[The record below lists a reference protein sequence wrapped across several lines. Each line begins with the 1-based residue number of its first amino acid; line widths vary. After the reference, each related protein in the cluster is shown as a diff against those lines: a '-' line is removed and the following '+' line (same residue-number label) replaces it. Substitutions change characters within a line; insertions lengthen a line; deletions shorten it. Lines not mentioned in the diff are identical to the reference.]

1 MARPAVPPAG
11 AQQQAPQVV
20 QRPAPAPARTSPARG
35 NVSLN
40 FDDADVYSVIQ
51 TVFGDILKVNY
62 IVDQRVKGRVTFR
75 SVTPVQNEQVLPIME
90 VILRLNGIG
99 VVEDAGLY
107 RIIPISEI
115 AREPAP
121 VGIGRDPEKVIVQGR
136 SLIQVVP
143 IIYVHSTEIIKLIT
157 PFLSTS
163 AVAIDVPNVN
173 QLVFVDTDA
182 NVKRLL
188 QLVELFDSETAKR
201 KKPQVYVYHVQNGKA
216 KEIANTLQQIFL
228 TGRGGMSSGP
238 VAAPASSPQ
247 LQQPRPQTP
256 GAPTQPPASSPSQAQ
271 AQAMAAGGAAGDM
284 LLSPL
289 TRILPDE
296 ILNSI
301 IVLATPED
309 YELIR
314 ETIEKVDIVPRQ
326 VVLEGVVAGI
336 TLKDEFKLGISW
348 ALQLSE
354 GGMGGLL
361 GKMSGQVGFNM
372 PGATPGTATGA
383 GTFTFAGSV
392 GQDFKTIINMLA
404 SQGKGKLLA
413 APYIL
418 VSDNREARIQVG
430 QQVPIVTS
438 ETFGSTTVAPQ
449 RTIQYKDI
457 GIILKVK
464 PRINEGGLVS
474 LDLAQEVSTYTTIK
488 LFADETNII
497 VEKTEATTNL
507 VVQDGQTIIIG
518 GLIREDNKR
527 SRSGIPVF
535 SRLPIIGYLFGST
548 EDSDERIE
556 IIILLTPKVIK
567 NQREAQ
573 GITTD
578 YIRNTTDMGKTGL
591 RRDEI
596 VKQPKP
602 VQAQGQGVDVFI
614 PLDKPIDP
622 GNIPVESPLQE

>member
-1 MARPAVPPAG
+1 M
-11 AQQQAPQVV
+11 
-20 QRPAPAPARTSPARG
+20 
-35 NVSLN
+35 SLN

-75 SVTPVQNEQVLPIME
+75 SVSPVPNEKVLPIME

-99 VVEDAGLY
+99 VVEDVGLY

-121 VGIGRDPEKVIVQGR
+121 VAIGRDPEKVIVQGR

-143 IIYVHSTEIIKLIT
+143 IVYVHSTEIIKLIT

-163 AVAIDVPNVN
+163 AVAIDVPNAN

-188 QLVELFDSETAKR
+188 QLVELFDSEQTKR

-216 KEIANTLQQIFL
+216 KDIANTLQQIFL
-228 TGRGGMSSGP
+228 SGRGGGGTTGP
-238 VAAPASSPQ
+238 VTATPSATPQ
-247 LQQPRPQTP
+247 QQRPQTP
-256 GAPTQPPASSPSQAQ
+256 GTPTQPTTPTQSAASL
-271 AQAMAAGGAAGDM
+271 AQAMGGTTDM

-309 YELIR
+309 YELIK

-336 TLKDEFKLGISW
+336 TLKDEFKLGLSW

-361 GKMSGQVGFNM
+361 GKVSGTVGFDI

-383 GTFTFAGSV
+383 GTFTFAGQV

-404 SQGKGKLLA
+404 SQGKGKLFA

-474 LDLAQEVSTYTTIK
+474 LDIAQEVSTYTTIK

-518 GLIREDNKR
+518 GLIREDIKR
-527 SRSGIPVF
+527 SRSGVPMF
-535 SRLPIIGYLFGST
+535 SRLPIIGYLFGAT

-567 NQREAQ
+567 NQREAHNV
-573 GITTD
+573 TTD
-578 YIRNTTDMGKTGL
+578 YIRTTTEMGKTGL
-591 RRDEI
+591 KREE
-596 VKQPKP
+596 VMKQQRP
-602 VQAQGQGVDVFI
+602 QQGQSLGQSPNVVV
-614 PLDKPIDP
+614 PLDKTIDP
-622 GNIPVESPLQE
+622 RNVLTPPPPPEE

>member
-1 MARPAVPPAG
+1 M
-11 AQQQAPQVV
+11 
-20 QRPAPAPARTSPARG
+20 
-35 NVSLN
+35 SLN

-75 SVTPVQNEQVLPIME
+75 SVSPVPNEKVLPIME

-99 VVEDAGLY
+99 VVEDVGLY

-121 VGIGRDPEKVIVQGR
+121 VAIGRDPEKVIVQGR

-143 IIYVHSTEIIKLIT
+143 IVYVHSTEIIKLIT

-163 AVAIDVPNVN
+163 AVAIDVPNAN

-188 QLVELFDSETAKR
+188 QLVELFDSEQTKR

-216 KEIANTLQQIFL
+216 KDIANTLQQIFL
-228 TGRGGMSSGP
+228 SGRGGGGTTGP
-238 VAAPASSPQ
+238 VTATASATPQ
-247 LQQPRPQTP
+247 QQRPQTP
-256 GAPTQPPASSPSQAQ
+256 GTPTQPTTPTQSAASL
-271 AQAMAAGGAAGDM
+271 AQAMGGTTDM

-309 YELIR
+309 YELIK

-336 TLKDEFKLGISW
+336 TLKDEFKLGLSW

-361 GKMSGQVGFNM
+361 GKVSGTVGFDI

-383 GTFTFAGSV
+383 GTFTFAGQV

-404 SQGKGKLLA
+404 SQGKGKLFA

-474 LDLAQEVSTYTTIK
+474 LDIAQEVSTYTTIK

-518 GLIREDNKR
+518 GLIREDIKR
-527 SRSGIPVF
+527 SRSGVPMF
-535 SRLPIIGYLFGST
+535 SRLPIIGYLFGAT

-567 NQREAQ
+567 NQREAHNV
-573 GITTD
+573 TTD
-578 YIRNTTDMGKTGL
+578 YIRTTTEMGKTGL
-591 RRDEI
+591 KREE
-596 VKQPKP
+596 VMKQQRP
-602 VQAQGQGVDVFI
+602 QQGQSPGQSPNVVV
-614 PLDKPIDP
+614 PLDKTIDP
-622 GNIPVESPLQE
+622 RNVLTPPPPPEE